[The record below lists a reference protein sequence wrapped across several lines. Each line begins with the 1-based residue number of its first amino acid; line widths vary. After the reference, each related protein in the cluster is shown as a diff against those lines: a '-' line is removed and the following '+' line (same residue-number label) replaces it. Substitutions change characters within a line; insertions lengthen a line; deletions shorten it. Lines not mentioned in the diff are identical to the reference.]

1 MREGGG
7 YCNLV
12 GRTND
17 AAEHPTITKNY
28 PAHSV
33 SGAKVEKPGYLLL
46 LFLSLLLLLISF
58 IFCYIIKKVLF
69 WTEAFR
75 QTLSRKPVSELI
87 SKT

>member
-33 SGAKVEKPGYLLL
+33 NGAKVEKPGYLLL

-58 IFCYIIKKVLF
+58 IFLLHYQKSSFLDRGF
-69 WTEAFR
+69 
-75 QTLSRKPVSELI
+75 QTDIV
-87 SKT
+87 

>member
-46 LFLSLLLLLISF
+46 LFLVFIIIANQFHFLLHYQKSSF
-58 IFCYIIKKVLF
+58 LDRGF
-69 WTEAFR
+69 
-75 QTLSRKPVSELI
+75 QTDIV
-87 SKT
+87 